1 MSKIIFLVFVLFVNF
16 SCSNTP
22 EQKAATKNILEPVSV
37 KNDWYPGP
45 QFIGYYVAQNK
56 GFYKEKSLKVT
67 LTHLENYSEMARTA
81 AEMVAGKYDFS
92 SGSSQV
98 SLSQKNGLP
107 IVAISSIYQFGP
119 HVFFARA
126 DSGITTPSDFAGK
139 TVAVKSISW
148 RNLLDHLLS
157 QANLNLSD
165 IKEFTPKKN
174 DMTPFYE
181 GQVDIWSGF
190 LANEPVEARLKGFKL
205 VTFPLYEYGISSI
218 GNVIYI
224 TKDKLKN
231 NKDQVER
238 FLSATL
244 QGWLWAVNHPEDAV
258 DIMLATIPSLSKSRD
273 FYLAS
278 FNAAIPLIRP
288 PGEVVGQINC
298 DDWLQDFQLT
308 DLKGVTPDEL
318 CTQSIHKEIAV
329 DLVK

>member
-1 MSKIIFLVFVLFVNF
+1 
-16 SCSNTP
+16 
-22 EQKAATKNILEPVSV
+22 
-37 KNDWYPGP
+37 
-45 QFIGYYVAQNK
+45 
-56 GFYKEKSLKVT
+56 
-67 LTHLENYSEMARTA
+67 MARTA
-81 AEMVAGKYDFS
+81 GEMVAGKYDFS

-148 RNLLDHLLS
+148 RNLLEHLLS

-165 IKEFTPKKN
+165 IKEFTPQK

-258 DIMLATIPSLSKSRD
+258 DVMLATVPRLSKSRD

-308 DLKGVTPDEL
+308 DMKGVTPDEL
-318 CTQSIHKEIAV
+318 CTKSIHKKIAV